1 FRINYQTQI
10 RFNDRLRLNYSLQSN
25 LVVESTIRYYS
36 LPTIH
41 FPLDKTSLYL
51 RNTECNVPLN

>member
-10 RFNDRLRLNYSLQSN
+10 RLNDRLRLNHSLESN
-25 LVVESTIRYYS
+25 LVVESTIRYNS

-51 RNTECNVPLN
+51 RSAECNVPLN